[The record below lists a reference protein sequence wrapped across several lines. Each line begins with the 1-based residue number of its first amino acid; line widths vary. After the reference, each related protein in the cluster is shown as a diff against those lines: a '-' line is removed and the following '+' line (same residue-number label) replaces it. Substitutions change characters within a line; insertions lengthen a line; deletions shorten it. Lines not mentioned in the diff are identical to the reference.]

1 MSITNDI
8 KARVHYHKDNELF
21 FYEALPGTT
30 VVRDLIISAQVKL
43 GITPPFPANR
53 TRARHAEFLN
63 TLDNFAGGSIF
74 SVSENPLSKPGN
86 TRMARTEPIVKHVWD
101 FRCFD
106 EDQGIR
112 CFGFFGGKN
121 FFIALTWD
129 YRENI
134 EDFDEAV
141 KECSDEWSRLFPTIP
156 LFTGSNL
163 DDYLTNYKQLA

>member
-1 MSITNDI
+1 MSITNAI
-8 KARVHYHKDNELF
+8 KVSVHPHIGKELF
-21 FYEALPGTT
+21 FYEAMPGTT
-30 VVRDLIISAQVKL
+30 VVRDLVISAQVKL

-74 SVSENPLSKPGN
+74 SVSENPLSKPWD
-86 TRMARTEPIVKHVWD
+86 TMMARTDPIAKQVWD

-106 EDQGIR
+106 TDQGIR
-112 CFGFFGGKN
+112 CFGFFGGKD

-134 EDFDEAV
+134 VDFDQAV
-141 KECSDEWSRLFPTIP
+141 KECSHEWSRLFPTVP
-156 LFTGSNL
+156 LFMGSNL
-163 DDYLTNYKQLA
+163 DDYLTNYKQVA